1 LIHREFL
8 LIVRVEYAKLETATL
23 AHVDD
28 SYYSDAYCR
37 KCKHHAPLSLM
48 KLRQHL
54 GDTYPPVKVKD
65 RLRCER
71 CASRAVV
78 ITFLAPNQKT
88 ANVAYLFGESLRR

>member
-8 LIVRVEYAKLETATL
+8 LIVRAEYEKLETETV
-23 AHVDD
+23 AHFDD
-28 SYYSDAYCR
+28 SCYSGAYCR
-37 KCKHHAPLSLM
+37 KCKHHAPISLV

-54 GDTYPPVKVKD
+54 GDTYPLVKVKD
-65 RLRCER
+65 RLRCEGR
-71 CASRAVV
+71 ASRAVV